1 MLRLSRNF
9 PILIAVLS
17 LVAALA
23 VAPGRAIAADANF
36 VSWIAAFRQTAL
48 QANVHAAVFD
58 AVFAGI
64 DEPDP
69 DVIAAA
75 NYQPEFTDKIWEYM
89 DNRISESIVAKG
101 RELRQQNKAWLDQ
114 VERRFGVDR
123 DILLAI
129 WSMETSYGDA
139 LATGKGI
146 RKVARSLATL
156 GYADSTR
163 AKFARTQLI
172 AALKIVQNG
181 DVTAT
186 GLTGSW
192 AGAMGH
198 TQFIPTSYLTWAV
211 DFDGDGKR
219 NIWTSVEDA
228 LASSANLLAKNGWR
242 ASKTWGYEVELAD
255 PGLARLEGGTMT
267 LSQWRAKGIKRV
279 RGAGYPS
286 GGDKAVLM
294 LPAGD
299 DGPAFLMLRNFYVLK
314 RYNNADK
321 YALAVGLLADEI
333 AGAPGLARDWPRGYV
348 LLSEDERM
356 EAQRALLRLG
366 LYDGEIDGKFGPGT
380 KKAAMAFQSSKGIA
394 IDGYP
399 SRTLLDFLRGN

>member
-1 MLRLSRNF
+1 MLNRANDSPANGPSAEPACFDCSRNF

-89 DNRISESIVAKG
+89 DNRITESIVAKG

-156 GYADSTR
+156 GYADSTAGEIRPDTTYCR
-163 AKFARTQLI
+163 AEDRPEWRCHGDRTDRFLGRRDGPHAVYPDQLSELGQSI
-172 AALKIVQNG
+172 S
-181 DVTAT
+181 TAT
-186 GLTGSW
+186 ASATSGLRSR
-192 AGAMGH
+192 M
-198 TQFIPTSYLTWAV
+198 
-211 DFDGDGKR
+211 
-219 NIWTSVEDA
+219 
-228 LASSANLLAKNGWR
+228 
-242 ASKTWGYEVELAD
+242 
-255 PGLARLEGGTMT
+255 RL
-267 LSQWRAKGIKRV
+267 
-279 RGAGYPS
+279 
-286 GGDKAVLM
+286 
-294 LPAGD
+294 LPA
-299 DGPAFLMLRNFYVLK
+299 P
-314 RYNNADK
+314 
-321 YALAVGLLADEI
+321 
-333 AGAPGLARDWPRGYV
+333 
-348 LLSEDERM
+348 
-356 EAQRALLRLG
+356 
-366 LYDGEIDGKFGPGT
+366 T
-380 KKAAMAFQSSKGIA
+380 C
-394 IDGYP
+394 
-399 SRTLLDFLRGN
+399 